1 MVHRST
7 KMIAAKLS
15 TGRSAACLEYIRRH
29 RVLLL
34 LLGGSLGLWTVFA
47 KLVVPAIIASA
58 YRGESWSILNGLIP
72 GQGMRPVGF
81 YLAMWDRIAVKL
93 SVILLIFW
101 LAALIST
108 RPSFYR
114 RFVGAATPG
123 SLGAIRM
130 FICAIL
136 LASALWEDLAS
147 SALLPKEMRGPMGL
161 LQVFY
166 HLPGFE
172 AFVSSQS
179 ALGIFEALTALIL
192 FLGIIGWHTR
202 IVVPLGAL
210 CYFLLGGIIRQ
221 YTWFFH
227 TGLVP
232 LYVLAVLS
240 LTPCGDGWSVDR
252 LLRIY
257 RRRPVPDA
265 DRALPVYGWS
275 RYLCWLVV
283 ALAYVAAGLS
293 KLGNDGWAWLN
304 PASLKR
310 KMLHDSLNPMEFD
323 WGVAFYFVQAP
334 DFFFT
339 ALAAATVL
347 GELAFGLVLFSRVAR
362 LVVPA
367 VMVMMHLGIFVF
379 QNVLFPDLIALQ
391 LVFYNFTPLRK
402 AIGQWL
408 DRRHGQMQL
417 LYDGLCPLCRRTVRL
432 LASLDLFHRLELVD
446 FRQLN
451 LADYNRRHG
460 LTLTLEDL
468 DREMYAVSRSGV
480 HAGFYAYRRIS
491 LALPALWLS
500 GPWLFLPGV
509 PVLGKLLYRHIARN
523 RLKLFKCGPECTIES
538 LEDGRQEVSTQREP
552 APMKEPVLT
561 SRHPLTVSV
570 LASILL
576 LCWVLR
582 IEFYPFT
589 AMQMYTRWGPIR
601 PITYYKVLARYE
613 SGETSRAPLETAIK
627 ALADSRYRM
636 VIANAFSPTK
646 VELCERYLTA
656 VAAAHNRRASPGKRL
671 TEFEIQKWDWDFVA
685 NPTDPSYGVLS
696 ERFVFVIKA
705 GGRASQQRGQP
716 TDPALLLR

>member
-1 MVHRST
+1 M
-7 KMIAAKLS
+7 MED
-15 TGRSAACLEYIRRH
+15 RSAAWLQYLRRH

-34 LLGGSLGLWTVFA
+34 LLSGALGVWVLLA
-47 KLVVPAIIASA
+47 KLLVPGIIASA
-58 YRGESWSILNGLIP
+58 YRGESWSILNGLIS
-72 GQGMRPVGF
+72 GRGIRPVGL
-81 YLAMWDRIAVKL
+81 YLDTWDAIAVNL
-93 SVILLIFW
+93 SVVLLVVC
-101 LAALIST
+101 LAAVVPT
-108 RPSFYR
+108 HPAFYR

-130 FICAIL
+130 LICAIL
-136 LASALWEDLAS
+136 LASVLWEDLAS

-161 LQVFY
+161 LRAFY
-166 HLPGFE
+166 YLPGFE
-172 AFVSSQS
+172 TFVSSQS
-179 ALGIFEALTALIL
+179 ALGIFEAVLGLIL
-192 FLGIIGWHTR
+192 FLGVIGWQTR
-202 IVVPLGAL
+202 IVIPLGAL

-221 YTWFFH
+221 YTWFYH

-257 RRRPVPDA
+257 RRQPVPDA

-310 KMLHDSLNPMEFD
+310 IMLRDSLNLMEFD
-323 WGVAFYFVQAP
+323 WGAALYFVQAP

-339 ALAAATVL
+339 TLAAATVL
-347 GELAFGLVLFSRVAR
+347 GELAFVLVLFSWVAR
-362 LVVPA
+362 LIVPA
-367 VMVMMHLGIFVF
+367 AMMMMHVGILFF

-391 LVFYNFTPLRK
+391 LMFYNFTPLRK

-408 DRRHGQMQL
+408 DRRYGRIDV
-417 LYDGLCPLCRRTVRL
+417 LYDGLCPLCQRTAQL
-432 LASLDLFHRLELVD
+432 LAALDLFHRLELVD

-460 LTLTLEDL
+460 LTLTAEDL
-468 DREMYAVSRSGV
+468 DREMYVTSRSGAY
-480 HAGFYAYRRIS
+480 AGFYAYRRLS
-491 LALPALWLS
+491 LAVPALWLTA
-500 GPWLFLPGV
+500 PWLFLPGAHV
-509 PVLGKLLYRHIARN
+509 PGELVYRHIARN
-523 RLKLFKCGPECTIES
+523 RLKLFKCGPECTKES
-538 LEDGRQEVSTQREP
+538 LAEGRQENSAHREP
-552 APMKEPVLT
+552 APMREPART
-561 SRHPLTVSV
+561 SRYSLTASV

-576 LCWVLR
+576 SCWILR

-589 AMQMYTRWGPIR
+589 AMQMYTKWGPIR

-613 SGETSRAPLETAIK
+613 SGETSRAPLETAIR
-627 ALADSRYRM
+627 ALADSRYRA

-646 VELCERYLTA
+646 AELCKRYLTA
-656 VAAAHNRRASPGKRL
+656 VAAAHNSSASPGRRI
-671 TEFEIQKWDWDFVA
+671 TEFEIQKWDWDFIA
-685 NPTDPSYGVLS
+685 HPADPRYGILS
-696 ERFVFVIKA
+696 ERAVFVIKA
-705 GGRASQQRGQP
+705 GGGVSQQRWQA
-716 TDPALLLR
+716 TDPALLVK

>member
-1 MVHRST
+1 
-7 KMIAAKLS
+7 MIAA
-15 TGRSAACLEYIRRH
+15 
-29 RVLLL
+29 
-34 LLGGSLGLWTVFA
+34 
-47 KLVVPAIIASA
+47 
-58 YRGESWSILNGLIP
+58 
-72 GQGMRPVGF
+72 
-81 YLAMWDRIAVKL
+81 KL
-93 SVILLIFW
+93 SVILLILG

-130 FICAIL
+130 LICAIL
-136 LASALWEDLAS
+136 LASVLWEDLAS
-147 SALLPKEMRGPMGL
+147 SALLPKEMRAPMGL
-161 LQVFY
+161 LRVFY
-166 HLPGFE
+166 YLPGFE

-192 FLGIIGWHTR
+192 FLGVIGWHTR
-202 IVVPLGAL
+202 IVVPLGVL

-221 YTWFFH
+221 YTWFYH

-310 KMLHDSLNPMEFD
+310 VMLRDSLNPMAFD
-323 WGVAFYFVQAP
+323 WGASLYFVQAP

-347 GELAFGLVLFSRVAR
+347 GELAFALVLFSGVAR
-362 LVVPA
+362 LIVPTA
-367 VMVMMHLGIFVF
+367 MMMMHLGILFF
-379 QNVLFPDLIALQ
+379 QNVFFPDLIACQ
-391 LVFYNFTPLRK
+391 LMFYNFTPLRK
-402 AIGQWL
+402 AIGEWL
-408 DRRHGQMQL
+408 DRRHGRIDL
-417 LYDGLCPLCRRTVRL
+417 LYDGRCPLCRRTARL
-432 LASLDLFHRLELVD
+432 VAALDLFHRLEVVD

-451 LADYNRRHG
+451 LADYNRGHG
-460 LTLTLEDL
+460 LTLTREDL
-468 DREMYAVSRSGV
+468 DREMYVILRGGA
-480 HAGFYAYRRIS
+480 HAGFYAYRHLS
-491 LALPALWLS
+491 LAVPALWLTA
-500 GPWLFLPGV
+500 PWLFLPGAHV
-509 PVLGKLLYRHIARN
+509 PGEFVYRHIARN
-523 RLKLFKCGPECTIES
+523 RLKLFKCGPECTTES
-538 LEDGRQEVSTQREP
+538 LAGGRQEDSTHREP
-552 APMKEPVLT
+552 APMLEPVLT
-561 SRHPLTVSV
+561 SRYALTASV

-576 LCWVLR
+576 FCWMIR

-589 AMQMYTRWGPIR
+589 AMQMYTKWGPIK

-613 SGETSRAPLETAIK
+613 SGETSRAPLETAIR
-627 ALADSRYRM
+627 ALADGRYLR
-636 VIANAFSPTK
+636 VIADAFSPTK
-646 VELCERYLTA
+646 VELCKRYLTA
-656 VAAAHNRRASPGKRL
+656 VAAAYNHRASPGKRL

-705 GGRASQQRGQP
+705 GGRVSPHPGRP
-716 TDPALLLR
+716 TDPAVLLR